1 MPRIEQFAYIAV
13 QEPNVYAGLSVVIGA
28 HMHARPNAF
37 ARFMGELLFWVGED
51 RIVFGSDY
59 GIWEPKWQVEGFIDW
74 QMPDSEQFS
83 DYPKLT
89 TTAKKKIM
97 GLNAA
102 KLYDIEVPA
111 EYQIPAPGTT
121 ADEDKAP
128 GEDLFI
134 DAGTAAGA
142 QA

>member
-1 MPRIEQFAYIAV
+1 M
-13 QEPNVYAGLSVVIGA
+13 
-28 HMHARPNAF
+28 AR
-37 ARFMGELLFWVGED
+37 
-51 RIVFGSDY
+51 
-59 GIWEPKWQVEGFIDW
+59 
-74 QMPDSEQFS
+74 QFS
-83 DYPKLT
+83 DYPRLT

-111 EYQIPAPGTT
+111 ECQIPAPGTT

-128 GEDLFI
+128 GEELFI